1 MSEIV
6 EAARGYW
13 SLGLPAVPLRGKQ
26 PLVQWAHWQMQ
37 PQTEAEFNGLPWNDA
52 DGFAVICGSK
62 TQSGLYFAA
71 VDFDVKNLSSEAIEK
86 GREAL
91 KNLPITQIEET
102 PSGGQHWIYLSHA
115 KPKSVSAFHNLCGLE
130 LIGEGKLCIMAPSK
144 GYRKLND
151 NTPSTVANLEAA
163 FKDAL
168 CRAGIA
174 AAPKTWF
181 KQEKPIGNYKGPEPP
196 CIKALIQGVE
206 EGLRNEVGIRLASY
220 LLNFKG
226 LSRGQALAKL
236 QAWNNRNCPPMPS
249 REVEAILKS
258 AEAHG
263 YIFGCEDQLLKTN
276 CKEAEC
282 PILKGPKKIVR
293 TPSAELPDGRLIEE
307 AFDGEN
313 IFFLVY
319 DPKTGLTEQMEHV
332 ETEDCIY
339 KPVKNLDVKN
349 GLTLL
354 PSRAEEYESEEE
366 LFRLI
371 VDFLNSWHEAPSEF
385 ERKLD
390 AFYVFLSYVYDL
402 LPRVPYRRALGSYG
416 RGKSAWMDT
425 VGSICYRPIILA
437 GCDTDKAIVRRIHL
451 WRGTALIDEAD
462 FDKSSLYA
470 FIVKILNI
478 GYDRRLGHYTRAD
491 DVNPQKTISY
501 NVFGPKLLATRE
513 EFRDKALESRCL
525 TFVAREKTKPMPLY
539 RDKKFLAEAQALR
552 NKLILWRFRKY
563 PELKAKAGTLETPE
577 LETELTISSSRIKEV
592 IAPLLLLNPQFKD
605 EINALAQE
613 LEAQIKASDPDWQL
627 EEQFNDAILRICA
640 EAPIGAS
647 GSEGLLV
654 SRVEDENA
662 TLNAYLQPEP
672 QRMVL
677 RIPLV
682 KISKIILDNP
692 DPDPDELKSLNQKLS
707 RIAKNRLA
715 LKVLKDRKR
724 RSVIEVGLPYK
735 PSAPIKPIGIKTVK
749 VVEVDDLHPLERSV
763 APVEAEIEPEVE
775 PDEKVKPSEGTEV
788 EGEGRP
794 RIRFGMMRW
803 ARLHFKISDA
813 GAWKAAEFT
822 HRCQH
827 RLPMDLTFPDG
838 FKVEVRGPL
847 TWFMARVKAVEFF
860 GKWRRESSLTRDST
874 VPGCIGTGEPIPPNT
889 CENCRGDLS
898 CFDLPDFKANLE
910 KHFNRA
916 IKIRSGLRYA
926 DVSVYLC
933 ETPYRLT
940 VQGQKALLRFII
952 EYIEN
957 HKSTKRVFQQLF
969 GIADD
974 WASFTVL
981 NGDVGKVRD
990 GLIEILTVKGNVKLL
1005 TVAPGKVSHTRV
1017 WCLKTEVKQNAAFN
1031 V

>member
-37 PQTEAEFNGLPWNDA
+37 PQTEAEFNGLPWSEA

-115 KPKSVSAFHNLCGLE
+115 KPKSVSAFHNVCGLE

-263 YIFGCEDQLLKTN
+263 YIFGCEDQLLKAN

-319 DPKTGLTEQMEHV
+319 DPKTGLTEQMEQV

-577 LETELTISSSRIKEV
+577 LETELTITSNRIKEV

-605 EINALAQE
+605 EINALAQG
-613 LEAQIKASDPDWQL
+613 LEEQLLASDIDYQL
-627 EEQFNDAILRICA
+627 EEAFKDAVLQIFSAGEGDVRDVGDQL
-640 EAPIGAS
+640 EGAVRAK
-647 GSEGLLV
+647 GLYSFMKV
-654 SRVEDENA
+654 D
-662 TLNAYLQPEP
+662 PKKII
-672 QRMVL
+672 L

-682 KISKIILDNP
+682 KIAKVILNNPNP
-692 DPDPDELKSLNQKLS
+692 DPKELKGLNKQLAKIARTRLGLKIVAHGKQKP
-707 RIAKNRLA
+707 RMVEIPYP
-715 LKVLKDRKR
+715 
-724 RSVIEVGLPYK
+724 LPYK
-735 PSAPIKPIGIKTVK
+735 TSPKSQTSPSLQVI
-749 VVEVDDLHPLERSV
+749 ELDDRHPLERSE

-847 TWFMARVKAVEFF
+847 TWFMARVKAFELF

-898 CFDLPDFKANLE
+898 CFDLPDFKAKLAE
-910 KHFNRA
+910 EFRKVV
-916 IKIRSGLRYA
+916 KIRRGLRYA

-1017 WCLKTEVKQNAAFN
+1017 WRLKTEVKNYG
-1031 V
+1031 